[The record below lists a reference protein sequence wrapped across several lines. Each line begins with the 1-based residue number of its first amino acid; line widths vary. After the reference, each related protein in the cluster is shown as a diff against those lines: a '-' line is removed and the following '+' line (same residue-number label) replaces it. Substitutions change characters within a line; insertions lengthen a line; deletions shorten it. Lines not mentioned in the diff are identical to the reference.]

1 VPPAA
6 DLEHGMAATLETART
21 LIESRF
27 LDAGDV
33 LANAVDGIAA
43 LVAALDALTN
53 ALSPSTIAATTQ
65 QLTDAA
71 ATISALPGEQRTRSS
86 AMAKLDGWR
95 EVLSLGVEDMRRSLA
110 YMRAF
115 TVSIKITASG
125 IASVEPEFHDFAQE
139 TCLRVESGRTEID
152 GLEENLHKLKTEL
165 RRAVPRADALARGC
179 AAMIP
184 AVPDQLLASAET
196 MAAHRGRIAAAT
208 AEAGIVARDVRKNV
222 TRILGA
228 LQIGDSTRQR
238 VEHVQA
244 GIKLVETLD
253 PAIPRNEAIQIRAVL
268 CALLAALLDSTLAD
282 FTADVSAIS
291 AGLAGLAHDATA
303 LLRLRDVAY
312 GEANGGADGF
322 IQALEQ
328 RVSAAVS
335 VVNEIEQADALA
347 RDTGR
352 QAAASAQL
360 LSDRLGAIQAMKTDV
375 LYMAL
380 NTTLKSAKL
389 GEDGRP
395 LSIISSELRVHAGYL
410 DTTATACVAALKTLI
425 EAAAELSRDNAGEQ
439 GAGAGAALEAAI
451 AGIKRAGEM
460 TERDV
465 ATLAAQGEAVLR
477 LLKQSTQ
484 RLDFQTEIG
493 DTLSQVALGLA
504 GRAAGA
510 AKCGA
515 DVQAPLAALFAQLG
529 PIYTMAKER
538 DIHAA
543 IAAEWG
549 VDLPAPGP
557 VEAAKADVF
566 EDELF

>member
-1 VPPAA
+1 
-6 DLEHGMAATLETART
+6 MAETLERART

-33 LANAVDGIAA
+33 LSNAVDGIAA

-71 ATISALPGEQRTRSS
+71 ATILALPAEQMTRST

-95 EVLSLGVEDMRRSLA
+95 AVLSLGVEDMRRSLA

-139 TCLRVESGRTEID
+139 TCLRVESGRIEID
-152 GLEENLHKLKTEL
+152 GLEENLLKLKNEL
-165 RRAVPRADALARGC
+165 RRALPRADALARGC

-184 AVPDQLLASAET
+184 AVPDQLLASASI
-196 MAAHRGRIAAAT
+196 MAEHRSRVAAAI
-208 AEAGIVARDVRKNV
+208 AEAGLLARDVRKKV

-244 GIKLVETLD
+244 GINLLDALD
-253 PAIPRNEAIQIRAVL
+253 PEIPRREATQIRAL
-268 CALLAALLDSTLAD
+268 FCALLAAQLNSTLAD
-282 FTADVSAIS
+282 FTHDVTAIS
-291 AGLAGLAHDATA
+291 SGLAGLAQDASS

-312 GEANGGADGF
+312 GTTNGGADGF
-322 IQALEQ
+322 IQALER
-328 RVSAAVS
+328 RVSAAVAL
-335 VVNEIEQADALA
+335 VEEIEQADAMA
-347 RDTGR
+347 RETGR
-352 QAAASAQL
+352 RAAEAAQR
-360 LSDRLGAIQAMKTDV
+360 LSDRLGAIQVMKSDV

-380 NTTLKSAKL
+380 NTTLKSARL

-410 DTTATACVAALKTLI
+410 DKTAASCMEALKTLVD
-425 EAAAELSRDNAGEQ
+425 AAAALSRDNGGEQ

-451 AGIKRAGEM
+451 GGIKRAGEQ
-460 TERDV
+460 TEHDV
-465 ATLAAQGEAVLR
+465 ATLAAQGEAVLK

-484 RLDFQTEIG
+484 RLDFQKEIG
-493 DTLSQVALGLA
+493 GTLNQVALGLA
-504 GRAAGA
+504 GRAADA

-515 DVQAPLAALFAQLG
+515 EIQAPLAALFAKLSA
-529 PIYTMAKER
+529 IYTMAKER
-538 DIHAA
+538 EIQAG

-549 VDLPAPGP
+549 IALPAAPAP
-557 VEAAKADVF
+557 AAVAETDVF